1 MNFTPHG
8 KAAPAATSNVWAS
21 QLEAA
26 VPAEQTQIYGGTE

>member
-8 KAAPAATSNVWAS
+8 KAAPAAISNCLAS